1 MGIQE
6 ELKKQ
11 GYVFEYE
18 RARGK
23 DRIEVWT
30 NKGTRT
36 AVRIE
41 WIKIDEDGW
50 RK

>member
-1 MGIQE
+1 MGIHE

-18 RARGK
+18 RARGE

-30 NKGTRT
+30 NKDAQM

-41 WIKIDEDGW
+41 WMKMDE
-50 RK
+50 KQP

>member
-1 MGIQE
+1 MGIHEALQKE
-6 ELKKQ
+6 

-18 RARGK
+18 RTRGE

-30 NKGTRT
+30 NTNAGM

-41 WIKIDEDGW
+41 WMKMDE
-50 RK
+50 KQL